1 MGSSPLFLGSEQFSM
16 AYNSTCPVGEIQNDP
31 DVLIPIYIYIGI
43 SVITY
48 INSLFLSFGDR
59 YFLHAC

>member
-31 DVLIPIYIYIGI
+31 DVLIPIGI